1 MSAIPTDSSPELP
14 PVIDVQ
20 DLHKA
25 YGGTRA
31 LQGVSLRVERG
42 STVALIGPNGAGK
55 STLVEILMGLRSAD
69 AGRVHVLGHDVLAEP
84 RAHVQRIGVQ
94 LQETRLFSK
103 LRVIEYLRFF
113 AQIYEHHVDIAELLA
128 RMKLTEVAN
137 TRIDKLS
144 GGQRQRVALALAL
157 VNDPELVILDEPSV
171 GLDPIVR
178 REFWELIRELRHGGK
193 TVLFTTH
200 YMDEAQSLADSVLM
214 IAHGRLVA
222 AGSPSQLIASSRTP
236 SGTLDDA
243 YFDFANR
250 AQPEAA

>member
-1 MSAIPTDSSPELP
+1 MSDTTPERALP

-20 DLHKA
+20 ELSKA
-25 YGGTRA
+25 YGSTRA
-31 LQGVSLRVERG
+31 LKGVSLRVERG
-42 STVALIGPNGAGK
+42 RTVALIGPNGAGK

-69 AGRVHVLGHDVLAEP
+69 GGRVQVLGHDVLASP

-94 LQETRLFSK
+94 LQETKLFSK
-103 LRVIEYLRFF
+103 LLVIEYLRFF
-113 AQIYEHHVDIAELLA
+113 AALYERHVDLDALLR
-128 RMKLTEVAN
+128 RMGLVEVA
-137 TRIDKLS
+137 TRRIDKLS

-157 VNDPELVILDEPSV
+157 VNDPELVILDEPTV

-178 REFWELIRELRHGGK
+178 REFWELIRELRHAGK

-222 AGSPSQLIASSRTP
+222 AGSPSQLIANSRSP

-243 YFDFANR
+243 YVDFANR